1 MICHDVLGD
10 RPGLGDHL
18 DVPISLKLHFQV
30 HRWTAR
36 SARDD
41 VLKMFLDV
49 PEPQFYTGK
58 QIPKTQIQFPQNVD
72 LLYQGTLEIGIPSF
86 SA

>member
-1 MICHDVLGD
+1 MCTQRGRLE
-10 RPGLGDHL
+10 P
-18 DVPISLKLHFQV
+18 
-30 HRWTAR
+30 

-49 PEPQFYTGK
+49 RKPQFYTGK

-72 LLYQGTLEIGIPSF
+72 LLYQGTLEIGMVAVAASWR
-86 SA
+86 